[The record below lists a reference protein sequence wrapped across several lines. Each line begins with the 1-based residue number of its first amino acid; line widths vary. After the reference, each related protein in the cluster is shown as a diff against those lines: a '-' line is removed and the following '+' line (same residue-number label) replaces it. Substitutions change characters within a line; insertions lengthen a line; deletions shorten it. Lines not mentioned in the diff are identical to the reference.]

1 MHRGLMMRW
10 GWLVTTLALGLAAI
24 GSAWINWRSTRQ
36 AANDLVSA
44 QAEHYRDAVLAT
56 NRVEPTQRGVLLDSV
71 LNTHNDGGLRFA
83 AWVRRDGEV
92 LSSGGGGAPRSLA
105 ATDIFT
111 RRGPRGGTPTPPS
124 FRRRCG
130 LPSRTPPQALPPVS
144 WANFLRSLL

>member
-92 LSSGGGGAPRSLA
+92 LSSGGRGRPRRLA
-105 ATDIFT
+105 ATGNPPAAMPPGG
-111 RRGPRGGTPTPPS
+111 GPHPAT
-124 FRRRCG
+124 
-130 LPSRTPPQALPPVS
+130 LPP
-144 WANFLRSLL
+144 APRPRLPDPH